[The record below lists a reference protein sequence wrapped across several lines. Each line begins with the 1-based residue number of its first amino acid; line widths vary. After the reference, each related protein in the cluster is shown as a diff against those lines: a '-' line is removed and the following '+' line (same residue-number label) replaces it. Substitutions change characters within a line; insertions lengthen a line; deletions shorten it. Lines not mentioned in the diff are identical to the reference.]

1 MVYVNESLCTGCGEC
16 VDVCPS
22 GAIRVVGSLAHID
35 QDLCQECQACVTA
48 CPNRAILVVQ
58 EVERA
63 GQSIMVQMPSGAS
76 APSRRGAPLAVTAL
90 PRTGLWPAVGAAL
103 AFVGREIIP
112 RAAWALLDAWDR
124 RQARSGIVSSP
135 VVDST
140 RRTGHALRGGGR
152 RLRRRGGWR

>member
-16 VDVCPS
+16 VELCPA
-22 GAIRVVGSLAHID
+22 GAIRVVDGLARID
-35 QDLCQECQACVTA
+35 QGLCEGCEACVSA
-48 CPNRAILVVQ
+48 CPNGAILVVQ
-58 EVERA
+58 EAEPA
-63 GQSIMVQMPSGAS
+63 SQPIIVQ
-76 APSRRGAPLAVTAL
+76 APEPVAMTAP

-124 RQARSGIVSSP
+124 RRARSNVVSSS
-135 VVDST
+135 VGNIVGRMDNNS
-140 RRTGHALRGGGR
+140 RGGGR